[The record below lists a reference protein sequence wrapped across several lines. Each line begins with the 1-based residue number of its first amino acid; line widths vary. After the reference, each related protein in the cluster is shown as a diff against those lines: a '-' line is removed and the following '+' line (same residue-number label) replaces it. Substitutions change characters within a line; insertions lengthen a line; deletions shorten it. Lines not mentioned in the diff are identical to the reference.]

1 MIEQEKQELKQ
12 EILSQIKNE
21 SQSVNDLREVQTLA
35 GVNSLPAMRGEELV
49 SAPVSLLAQ
58 PATDAA
64 AQAQT
69 AKQAAETAAKKAT
82 HAAANADTKAQAAQA
97 AAAAAQKAVDDLWT
111 VKNLVEQIIDRY
123 EEVTMR
129 AFNGATARFDGVL
142 PDVQVSLTSVPKVS
156 GVYYVFR
163 KKIFVGKI
171 GNIYVNNWGSADFYM
186 NEDRT
191 AIRKD
196 KIYLLGSV
204 PYVWNEE
211 GGTLEKVGV

>member
-1 MIEQEKQELKQ
+1 MTEQEKQELKQ
-12 EILSQIKNE
+12 EILSQIRSE
-21 SQSVNDLREVQTLA
+21 SQSVNDLQEVQTLA
-35 GVNSLPAMRGEELV
+35 GVKTLPAMRGEKLV

-64 AQAQT
+64 AQAL
-69 AKQAAETAAKKAT
+69 AAKNAADT
-82 HAAANADTKAQAAQA
+82 AAANAESAGSNANKKAQEARDATA
-97 AAAAAQKAVDDLWT
+97 AARKATEDLSRI
-111 VKNLVEQIIDRY
+111 KNLVQQIIDRY
-123 EEVTMR
+123 EEVVMR
-129 AFNGATARFDGVL
+129 AFNGATARIDGVL
-142 PDVQVSLTSVPKVS
+142 SDVPVSPISVPEVS

-171 GNIYVNNWGSADFYM
+171 GNMYVNNWGSADFYM